1 MRLLMS
7 IICQLTYI
15 LLDPRTAS
23 LPWDQGPTVK
33 GDVVASIA
41 SLPLIVGRS
50 HGSVQRAGQA
60 SLLLLISMGNP
71 HTLIG
76 GY

>member
-1 MRLLMS
+1 ML
-7 IICQLTYI
+7 QLRFMIYH
-15 LLDPRTAS
+15 LVYSLDPRTAS

-41 SLPLIVGRS
+41 SLPLMVGRS

-60 SLLLLISMGNP
+60 VQVYLASMYNP

-76 GY
+76 G

>member
-1 MRLLMS
+1 MIYHLVY
-7 IICQLTYI
+7 T
-15 LLDPRTAS
+15 LDPRTAS
-23 LPWDQGPTVK
+23 DPRDQGPTVK
-33 GDVVASIA
+33 GDGVASIA

-60 SLLLLISMGNP
+60 ALEFLMSMYNP

-76 GY
+76 G